1 MSQLPLI
8 LRPSLAR
15 RVSITLLLASVVIWA
30 VLMAYYYWQETSPS
44 ATQARQQE
52 RGELVLS
59 VLSGVDQDDA
69 ARDAARWY
77 AALFNAP
84 YRSAGLPDKFVLQ
97 LQHRNGPVLFSSSP
111 ASALHLQVND
121 AAWVE
126 HAWQGELYQVYRL
139 ESGPWVLHL
148 GQPAL
153 NRRWLLARLSSN
165 LTVSVFISFPLL
177 LLPIWFAVTRGMR
190 PLRTLSNL
198 IARRGPDDLSPL
210 QLEVKDAELVP
221 LARALDRLLQQL
233 RTKLSREHGFVQDAA
248 HELRTPLAVIA
259 AQAHVMMMAE
269 APEQRRAAAQQLED
283 AIARASHLI
292 RQLLEL
298 ARIDNGEPQPDELL
312 DLCQVARQAMAEMAP
327 LAMQRQ
333 IELELDAPD
342 ALVRHIDRHAFLS
355 ILHNLL
361 ANAVQYSHKQG
372 QVLVALAA
380 TDKAIV
386 LSVADDGPG
395 IAEDQRTLVFE
406 RFYRVPGSASP
417 GSGLGLPIVAQ
428 AVAGLHGSV
437 RLENGLNGRGCR
449 FTVELPLE

>member
-1 MSQLPLI
+1 
-8 LRPSLAR
+8 
-15 RVSITLLLASVVIWA
+15 
-30 VLMAYYYWQETSPS
+30 
-44 ATQARQQE
+44 
-52 RGELVLS
+52 
-59 VLSGVDQDDA
+59 
-69 ARDAARWY
+69 
-77 AALFNAP
+77 
-84 YRSAGLPDKFVLQ
+84 
-97 LQHRNGPVLFSSSP
+97 
-111 ASALHLQVND
+111 
-121 AAWVE
+121 
-126 HAWQGELYQVYRL
+126 
-139 ESGPWVLHL
+139 
-148 GQPAL
+148 
-153 NRRWLLARLSSN
+153 
-165 LTVSVFISFPLL
+165 
-177 LLPIWFAVTRGMR
+177 
-190 PLRTLSNL
+190 
-198 IARRGPDDLSPL
+198 
-210 QLEVKDAELVP
+210 
-221 LARALDRLLQQL
+221 
-233 RTKLSREHGFVQDAA
+233 
-248 HELRTPLAVIA
+248 
-259 AQAHVMMMAE
+259 MMMVE

-312 DLCQVARQAMAEMAP
+312 DLCQVARHAMAEMAP

-386 LSVADDGPG
+386 LSVSDDGPG